1 MNPAGNVHEMFTE
14 LVKFEKS
21 LENVKKK
28 NLERKISKVPD
39 GKFRANKERVSITIN
54 SVTCY
59 IRNI

>member
-21 LENVKKK
+21 LENVKK